1 MSFIKK
7 PWVKYSLGAL
17 IAGLFV
23 WQIVGLSMGSSGSA
37 PDFTLVNQDGKRVSL
52 SDYQG
57 KVVIL
62 DFWATWCPPCKAEI
76 PGFVKLYNKYQDQD
90 LAIIGVSLDQTGWS
104 DVKPFIRNYQM
115 TYPVVMGNMDVVDA
129 YGGIRSIP
137 TTFVLDKDGAIQKKY
152 IGYRPEDVFEQ
163 DYLSLR

>member
-1 MSFIKK
+1 MSFLKK

-23 WQIVGLSMGSSGSA
+23 WKIVGLSMAGSGAA
-37 PDFTLVNQDGKRVSL
+37 PDFTLVNKDGQRVSL
-52 SDYQG
+52 SDYRG

-76 PGFVKLYNKYQDQD
+76 PGFVKLYNKYQNED

-104 DVKPFIRNYQM
+104 DVRPFIQNYKM
-115 TYPVVMGNMDVVDA
+115 TYPVVLGNMDVSDA

-137 TTFVLDKDGAIQKKY
+137 TTFVLDKTGAIQKKY
-152 IGYRPEDVFEQ
+152 VGYRPEEVFEN